1 MLLARSSL
9 FLRGADSSHCNW
21 RSSKNSLDRSVSTE
35 LGLSLSPG
43 KQDGLRALADERGVI
58 AALAIDQRSAL
69 RKLFAKASG
78 RDANQVP
85 TEWLVEYKE
94 KVSQF
99 LTPYASAILLDPE
112 YGLPAARR
120 RSKDAGLLL
129 AYEQSG
135 YDKSVPGR
143 LPRLLDGFT
152 VERLKKSGA
161 DAVKVL
167 LYYSPFSEAAVNAQ
181 KKAWVT
187 RVGDECR
194 DNDLPFFLEI
204 VSYHDQMDEK
214 GSEFARIKPDV
225 VTRSIEEF
233 CKAGYA
239 VDVLKVGV
247 PVNMNFVESTNL
259 PRSQA
264 VYSREEAKSHFK
276 RASQAASL
284 PFIYLSEGVA
294 NQTFAE
300 ALTLAAEVGS
310 DFSGVLCG
318 RAIWQD
324 GVPVFVQ
331 RGVGALDEWLQEHG
345 VNNIQNVNAHLAAAR
360 PWFERIGAAPGA
372 TG

>member
-1 MLLARSSL
+1 MEQVLP
-9 FLRGADSSHCNW
+9 
-21 RSSKNSLDRSVSTE
+21 
-35 LGLSLSPG
+35 LSPG
-43 KQDGLRALADERGVI
+43 KQSGLQALADERGVI

-78 RDANQVP
+78 RDANEVP
-85 TEWLVEYKE
+85 AEWLVQFKE

-112 YGLPAARR
+112 YGLRAASR
-120 RSKDAGLLL
+120 RSKNTGLLL

-143 LPRLLDGFT
+143 LPRLLDDFT
-152 VERLKKSGA
+152 AKRLKNSGA

-167 LYYSPFSEAAVNAQ
+167 LYYSPFSDAAVNEHKQ
-181 KKAWVT
+181 AWVT
-187 RVGDECR
+187 RVGAECR
-194 DNDLPFFLEI
+194 EADLPFFLEI

-214 GSEFARIKPDV
+214 SAEFARIKPDV

-233 CKAGYA
+233 CEASYA

-247 PVNMNFVESTNL
+247 PVNMAFVESANL

-264 VYSREEAKSHFK
+264 AYSRSAARSHFK

-284 PFIYLSEGVA
+284 PFIYLSEGVT
-294 NQTFAE
+294 NQTFAD
-300 ALTLAAEVGS
+300 ALTLAAEAGS
-310 DFSGVLCG
+310 DFCGVLCG

-324 GVPVFVQ
+324 GVPVLVNQ
-331 RGVGALDEWLQEHG
+331 GAPALDDWLQEQG
-345 VNNIQNVNAHLAAAR
+345 ARNIQNVNIHLTAAR
-360 PWFERIGAAPGA
+360 PWFEKIGAAPSA
-372 TG
+372 RK